1 MIWDQSYFPFGLG
14 LGISVLMAAAPIFT
28 LLLLLGVMRK
38 AAWIAGLWG
47 LGVAFLLAIAVY
59 RMPAITAVSA
69 ATNGAAFGLFPISWI
84 VFWAIALFR
93 VTEVTGKF
101 EIIKDSIARL
111 TADPRRQAL
120 LIGFAF
126 GAFLEGAAGF
136 GTPVAIAATMLTGLG
151 FSPFRA
157 SAICL
162 LANTAP
168 VAFGS
173 IGIPL
178 VTLAGTTGLP
188 LEKLSAAVGRLCAPI
203 SLLLPAYIIAATW
216 GFGSVT
222 QLWLPVTLAGV
233 TFAGLQFLVSNFIGP
248 QLTDII
254 SAVSAMAVLVVSF
267 RLWPAKD
274 EDALASS
281 REEAELHGPGSAETN
296 LVSTRENLGQ
306 GDGGPYSMAQICYAW
321 LPYVL
326 LVACVLLWGY
336 KPIQTLL
343 NSVTV
348 AIPWPM
354 LHNMVRRMPPIVA
367 APSPYH
373 AIFNLNWFS
382 AAGTSCMV
390 ATLLSAIC
398 LRLSLRNFV
407 RLLIGVTHQL
417 LLPTA
422 TVALVLAI
430 AFLMNYCGATATLGL
445 AFAAAGAAFPF
456 CSALLGWLG
465 VFLTGSDTSSNA
477 LFGNLQVV
485 TAGRLGL
492 DPVLMAAANSARRR
506 HGQDDQPA
514 DDRGGRRGDR
524 DYGCRSGQV
533 VPVHAQ
539 TQPIVG
545 EPGGAPGASVLVYLV
560 SCLGSSRHNRGCG
573 RRFGSVEAWGFSP
586 TK

>member
-1 MIWDQSYFPFGLG
+1 MIWDQAYFPFGLG
-14 LGISVLMAAAPIFT
+14 LGISVLIAAAPIFT

-47 LGVAFLLAIAVY
+47 LGVAFVLAVAVY
-59 RMPAITAVSA
+59 RMPAVTAGSA
-69 ATNGAAFGLFPISWI
+69 AANGAAFGLFPISWI

-188 LEKLSAAVGRLCAPI
+188 LDKLSGAVGRLVAPV

-216 GFGSVT
+216 GFGSVAE
-222 QLWLPVTLAGV
+222 LWLPVTLAGV
-233 TFAGLQFLVSNFIGP
+233 TFAGLQFVVSNFIGP

-267 RLWPAKD
+267 RLWPARD
-274 EDALASS
+274 EVAGD
-281 REEAELHGPGSAETN
+281 EAAVAVSPEHTQFEL
-296 LVSTRENLGQ
+296 
-306 GDGGPYSMAQICYAW
+306 DGLPYSFRQIAYAW

-336 KPIQTLL
+336 KPIQGLL
-343 NSVTV
+343 NSVSV
-348 AIPWPM
+348 AVPWPL

-367 APSPYH
+367 SPSPYH

-398 LRLSLRNFV
+398 LRLSPRRFV
-407 RLLIGVTHQL
+407 SLLFGVTRQL
-417 LLPTA
+417 ILPTA

-445 AFAAAGAAFPF
+445 GFAAAGVAFPF

-485 TAGRLGL
+485 TAGKLGL
-492 DPVLMAAANSARRR
+492 DPVLMAAANSA
-506 HGQDDQPA
+506 GGVMGKMISLQTIAVAAAATGITVADQA
-514 DDRGGRRGDR
+514 RLFRFTLKH
-524 DYGCRSGQV
+524 S
-533 VPVHAQ
+533 
-539 TQPIVG
+539 
-545 EPGGAPGASVLVYLV
+545 LLLV
-560 SCLGSSRHNRGCG
+560 SLVGLLALLYSY
-573 RRFGSVEAWGFSP
+573 A
-586 TK
+586 

>member
-1 MIWDQSYFPFGLG
+1 MIWDQSYFPFGVG
-14 LGISVLMAAAPIFT
+14 LGISVLIAAAPIFT

-47 LGVAFLLAIAVY
+47 LGVAFVLAIAVY
-59 RMPAITAVSA
+59 RMPAVTAVSA
-69 ATNGAAFGLFPISWI
+69 AANGAAFGLFPISWI
-84 VFWAIALFR
+84 VFWAIVLFR

-111 TADPRRQAL
+111 TVDPRRQAL

-178 VTLAGTTGLP
+178 VTLAGTTGLA
-188 LEKLSAAVGRLCAPI
+188 LDKLSGSVGRLCAPI

-216 GFGSVT
+216 GFGSVAE
-222 QLWLPVTLAGV
+222 LWLPVTLAGV

-274 EDALASS
+274 EAAVAASS
-281 REEAELHGPGSAETN
+281 DEHAQFEP
-296 LVSTRENLGQ
+296 
-306 GDGGPYSMAQICYAW
+306 DGLPYTFRQIAYAW

-336 KPIQTLL
+336 KPIQAWL
-343 NSVTV
+343 NSVSLAV
-348 AIPWPM
+348 PWPL
-354 LHNMVRRMPPIVA
+354 LHDMVRRMPPIVA

-398 LRLSLRNFV
+398 LRLSLRKFIH
-407 RLLIGVTHQL
+407 LLFGVTRQL
-417 LLPTA
+417 MLPTA

-445 AFAAAGAAFPF
+445 GFAAAGVAFPF

-485 TAGRLGL
+485 TAGKLGL
-492 DPVLMAAANSARRR
+492 DPVLMAAANSA
-506 HGQDDQPA
+506 GGVMGKMISLQTIAVAAAATGITVADQA
-514 DDRGGRRGDR
+514 RLFRFTLKH
-524 DYGCRSGQV
+524 S
-533 VPVHAQ
+533 
-539 TQPIVG
+539 
-545 EPGGAPGASVLVYLV
+545 LLLV
-560 SCLGSSRHNRGCG
+560 SLVGLLALLYSY
-573 RRFGSVEAWGFSP
+573 A
-586 TK
+586 

>member
-1 MIWDQSYFPFGLG
+1 MIWNQSYFPFGLG
-14 LGISVLMAAAPIFT
+14 LGVSVVIAAVPIFT

-38 AAWIAGLWG
+38 AAWVAGLWG
-47 LGVAFLLAIAVY
+47 LGVTFLLAIVVY

-69 ATNGAAFGLFPISWI
+69 AANGAAFGLFPISWI

-101 EIIKDSIARL
+101 EVIKDSIARL

-120 LIGFAF
+120 LIGFGF

-178 VTLAGTTGLP
+178 VTLAGTTALP
-188 LEKLSAAVGRLCAPI
+188 LEKLSGAVGRLCAPI

-216 GFGSVT
+216 GFGSVAE
-222 QLWLPVTLAGV
+222 QWLPVGLAGV

-267 RLWPAKD
+267 RLWPAKGGD
-274 EDALASS
+274 SRGSSDEGAGVFGSGRMDPGSTSSLEDA
-281 REEAELHGPGSAETN
+281 AENGRVRYS
-296 LVSTRENLGQ
+296 VGQ
-306 GDGGPYSMAQICYAW
+306 IAYAW
-321 LPYVL
+321 LPYFL
-326 LVACVLLWGY
+326 LVACVSLWGY
-336 KPIQTLL
+336 KPVQGLL
-343 NSVTV
+343 NSASV
-348 AIPWPM
+348 AIPWPL
-354 LHNMVRRMPPIVA
+354 LHDMVRRMPPIVA
-367 APSPYH
+367 TPSPYH

-382 AAGTSCMV
+382 AAGTSCML
-390 ATLLSAIC
+390 ATLLSALC
-398 LRLSLRNFV
+398 LRLSLRKFIH
-407 RLLIGVTHQL
+407 LLFGVTRQL
-417 LLPTA
+417 LLPTG

-445 AFAAAGAAFPF
+445 GFAAAGAAFPF

-485 TAGRLGL
+485 TAGKLGL
-492 DPVLMAAANSARRR
+492 DPVLMAAANSA
-506 HGQDDQPA
+506 GGVMGKMISLQTIAVAAAATGISVADQA
-514 DDRGGRRGDR
+514 RLFRFTLKH
-524 DYGCRSGQV
+524 S
-533 VPVHAQ
+533 
-539 TQPIVG
+539 
-545 EPGGAPGASVLVYLV
+545 LLLV
-560 SCLGSSRHNRGCG
+560 SLVGLLALLYSY
-573 RRFGSVEAWGFSP
+573 A
-586 TK
+586 

>member
-1 MIWDQSYFPFGLG
+1 MIWDQSYFPFGLSLG
-14 LGISVLMAAAPIFT
+14 LAALLSAMPIFT

-38 AAWIAGLWG
+38 AAWVAGLWG
-47 LGVAFLLAIAVY
+47 LGVTFVLAVAVY
-59 RMPAITAVSA
+59 RMPAVTAVSA

-136 GTPVAIAATMLTGLG
+136 GAPVAIAATMLTGLG
-151 FSPFRA
+151 LPPFRA
-157 SAICL
+157 AAICL

-188 LEKLSAAVGRLCAPI
+188 LDKLSGAVGRLCAPI

-216 GFGSVT
+216 GFGSVAE
-222 QLWLPVTLAGV
+222 LWLPVTLAGV

-274 EDALASS
+274 GAKLESDEHTQVELA
-281 REEAELHGPGSAETN
+281 GI
-296 LVSTRENLGQ
+296 
-306 GDGGPYSMAQICYAW
+306 PYSVGQIAYAW

-336 KPIQTLL
+336 RPIQSLL
-343 NSVTV
+343 NSVSV
-348 AIPWPM
+348 AIRWPL
-354 LHNMVRRMPPIVA
+354 LHDMVRRMPPIVT

-390 ATLLSAIC
+390 ATLLSTIC
-398 LRLSLRNFV
+398 LRLSLRRFI
-407 RLLIGVTHQL
+407 RLLFGVVHQL

-445 AFAAAGAAFPF
+445 GFAAAGVAFPF
-456 CSALLGWLG
+456 FSALLGWLG

-492 DPVLMAAANSARRR
+492 DPVLMAAANSA
-506 HGQDDQPA
+506 GGVMGKMISLQTIAVAAAATGITVADQA
-514 DDRGGRRGDR
+514 RLFRFTLKH
-524 DYGCRSGQV
+524 S
-533 VPVHAQ
+533 
-539 TQPIVG
+539 I
-545 EPGGAPGASVLVYLV
+545 LLV
-560 SCLGSSRHNRGCG
+560 SLVGLLALLYSY
-573 RRFGSVEAWGFSP
+573 A
-586 TK
+586 

>member
-1 MIWDQSYFPFGLG
+1 MIWDQAYFPFGLG
-14 LGISVLMAAAPIFT
+14 LGISVLIAAAPIFT

-47 LGVAFLLAIAVY
+47 LGVAFVLAVAVY
-59 RMPAITAVSA
+59 RMPAVTAGSA
-69 ATNGAAFGLFPISWI
+69 AANGAAFGLFPISWI

-188 LEKLSAAVGRLCAPI
+188 LDKLSGAVGRLVAPV

-216 GFGSVT
+216 GFGSVAE
-222 QLWLPVTLAGV
+222 LWLPVTLAGV
-233 TFAGLQFLVSNFIGP
+233 TFAGLQFVVSNFIGP

-267 RLWPAKD
+267 RLWPARD
-274 EDALASS
+274 EVAGD
-281 REEAELHGPGSAETN
+281 EAAVAVSPEHTQFEL
-296 LVSTRENLGQ
+296 
-306 GDGGPYSMAQICYAW
+306 DGLPYSFRQIAYAW

-336 KPIQTLL
+336 KPIQGLL
-343 NSVTV
+343 NSVSV
-348 AIPWPM
+348 AVPWPL

-367 APSPYH
+367 SPSPYH

-398 LRLSLRNFV
+398 LRLSPRRFV
-407 RLLIGVTHQL
+407 SLLFGVTRQL
-417 LLPTA
+417 ILPTA

-445 AFAAAGAAFPF
+445 GFAAAGVAFPF

-485 TAGRLGL
+485 TAGKLGL
-492 DPVLMAAANSARRR
+492 DPVLMAAANSA
-506 HGQDDQPA
+506 
-514 DDRGGRRGDR
+514 GGVMGKMI
-524 DYGCRSGQV
+524 SL
-533 VPVHAQ
+533 Q
-539 TQPIVG
+539 TIAVAAAATGMPVG
-545 EPGGAPGASVLVYLV
+545 EQAKLFRFTLRHSLFLAALVGVEVMVYAYVFRPG
-560 SCLGSSRHNRGCG
+560 
-573 RRFGSVEAWGFSP
+573 
-586 TK
+586 

>member
-1 MIWDQSYFPFGLG
+1 MIWDQSYLPFGLG
-14 LGISVLMAAAPIFT
+14 LGFSMLLAATPMFT
-28 LLLLLGVMRK
+28 LLLLLGAMRK
-38 AAWIAGLWG
+38 AAWVAGLWG
-47 LGVAFLLAIAVY
+47 LGVAFVLAITIY
-59 RMPAITAVSA
+59 RMPAVTAVSA
-69 ATNGAAFGLFPISWI
+69 AANGAAFGLFPISWI

-93 VTEVTGKF
+93 VTEATGKF
-101 EIIKDSIARL
+101 EVIKDSIARL
-111 TADPRRQAL
+111 TVDPRRQAL

-188 LEKLSAAVGRLCAPI
+188 LDKLSGAVGRLCAPI

-216 GFGSVT
+216 GFGSVSE
-222 QLWLPVTLAGV
+222 LWLPVTLAGV
-233 TFAGLQFLVSNFIGP
+233 TFAGLQFLVSTFIGP
-248 QLTDII
+248 QLTDIL
-254 SAVSAMAVLVVSF
+254 SAVSAMAVLVVTF
-267 RLWPAKD
+267 RLWPAKN
-274 EDALASS
+274 EAAVVASPE
-281 REEAELHGPGSAETN
+281 RTQFQGARATY
-296 LVSTRENLGQ
+296 RLGEI
-306 GDGGPYSMAQICYAW
+306 AYAW

-336 KPIQTLL
+336 KPVQALL
-343 NSVTV
+343 NSASIAV
-348 AIPWPM
+348 PWPL
-354 LHNMVRRMPPIVA
+354 LHDMVRRVPPIVA
-367 APSPYH
+367 TPAPYH
-373 AIFNLNWFS
+373 AMFNLNWFS

-398 LRLSLRNFV
+398 LRLSLRRFV
-407 RLLIGVTHQL
+407 HLLFGVTRQL
-417 LLPTA
+417 MLPTA
-422 TVALVLAI
+422 TVAVVLAI

-445 AFAAAGAAFPF
+445 GFAAAGVAFPF

-485 TAGRLGL
+485 TAGKLGL
-492 DPVLMAAANSARRR
+492 DPVLMAAANSA
-506 HGQDDQPA
+506 GGVMGKMISLQTIAVAAAATGISVADQA
-514 DDRGGRRGDR
+514 RLFRFTLKH
-524 DYGCRSGQV
+524 S
-533 VPVHAQ
+533 
-539 TQPIVG
+539 
-545 EPGGAPGASVLVYLV
+545 LLLV
-560 SCLGSSRHNRGCG
+560 SLVGLLALIYSY
-573 RRFGSVEAWGFSP
+573 A
-586 TK
+586 

>member
-14 LGISVLMAAAPIFT
+14 LGVSALVAAAPIFT

-47 LGVAFLLAIAVY
+47 LGVAFVLAIVVY
-59 RMPAITAVSA
+59 RMPSVTAVSA
-69 ATNGAAFGLFPISWI
+69 AVNGAAFGLFPISWI

-101 EIIKDSIARL
+101 EIIKHSIARL

-120 LIGFAF
+120 LIAFAF

-188 LEKLSAAVGRLCAPI
+188 LDKLSGAVGRLVAPI

-222 QLWLPVTLAGV
+222 QLWLPLTLAGV

-267 RLWPAKD
+267 RLWPVNKENAF
-274 EDALASS
+274 ASL
-281 REEAELHGPGSAETN
+281 REEAD
-296 LVSTRENLGQ
+296 STRRSSEGAGQ
-306 GDGGPYSMAQICYAW
+306 NHGVPYGVAQIFYAW
-321 LPYVL
+321 LPYV
-326 LVACVLLWGY
+326 
-336 KPIQTLL
+336 
-343 NSVTV
+343 
-348 AIPWPM
+348 
-354 LHNMVRRMPPIVA
+354 
-367 APSPYH
+367 
-373 AIFNLNWFS
+373 
-382 AAGTSCMV
+382 
-390 ATLLSAIC
+390 
-398 LRLSLRNFV
+398 
-407 RLLIGVTHQL
+407 
-417 LLPTA
+417 
-422 TVALVLAI
+422 
-430 AFLMNYCGATATLGL
+430 
-445 AFAAAGAAFPF
+445 
-456 CSALLGWLG
+456 
-465 VFLTGSDTSSNA
+465 
-477 LFGNLQVV
+477 
-485 TAGRLGL
+485 
-492 DPVLMAAANSARRR
+492 
-506 HGQDDQPA
+506 
-514 DDRGGRRGDR
+514 
-524 DYGCRSGQV
+524 
-533 VPVHAQ
+533 
-539 TQPIVG
+539 
-545 EPGGAPGASVLVYLV
+545 
-560 SCLGSSRHNRGCG
+560 
-573 RRFGSVEAWGFSP
+573 
-586 TK
+586 

>member
-14 LGISVLMAAAPIFT
+14 LGISVLIAAAPIFT

-47 LGVAFLLAIAVY
+47 LGVTFVLAIAVY
-59 RMPAITAVSA
+59 RMPALTAVSA
-69 ATNGAAFGLFPISWI
+69 AANGAAFGLFPISWI

-188 LEKLSAAVGRLCAPI
+188 LDKLSGAVGRLCAPI
-203 SLLLPAYIIAATW
+203 SLILPAYIIAATW
-216 GFGSVT
+216 GLGSASE
-222 QLWLPVTLAGV
+222 LWLPVSLAGA
-233 TFAGLQFLVSNFIGP
+233 TFAGLQFMVSNFIGP

-267 RLWPAKD
+267 RWWPAKD
-274 EDALASS
+274 KAAVAASS
-281 REEAELHGPGSAETN
+281 SEHTQFELDGS
-296 LVSTRENLGQ
+296 
-306 GDGGPYSMAQICYAW
+306 PYSFGQIAYAW

-343 NSVTV
+343 NSVSV
-348 AIPWPM
+348 AVPWPL
-354 LHNMVRRMPPIVA
+354 LHDMVRRVPPIVA

-373 AIFNLNWFS
+373 AMFNLNWFS

-398 LRLSLRNFV
+398 LRLSLQRFMY
-407 RLLIGVTHQL
+407 LLLGVTRQL

-430 AFLMNYCGATATLGL
+430 AFVMNYCGATATLGL
-445 AFAAAGAAFPF
+445 GFAAAGVAFPF

-492 DPVLMAAANSARRR
+492 DPVLMAAANSA
-506 HGQDDQPA
+506 GGVMGKMISLQTIAVAAAATGITVADQA
-514 DDRGGRRGDR
+514 RLFRFTLKH
-524 DYGCRSGQV
+524 S
-533 VPVHAQ
+533 
-539 TQPIVG
+539 I
-545 EPGGAPGASVLVYLV
+545 LLV
-560 SCLGSSRHNRGCG
+560 SLVGLLALLYSY
-573 RRFGSVEAWGFSP
+573 A
-586 TK
+586 